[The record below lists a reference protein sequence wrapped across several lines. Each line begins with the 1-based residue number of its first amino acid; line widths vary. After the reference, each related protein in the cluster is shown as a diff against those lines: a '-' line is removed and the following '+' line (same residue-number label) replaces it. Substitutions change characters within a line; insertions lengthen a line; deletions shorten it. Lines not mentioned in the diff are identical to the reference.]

1 MPHNHMTQDKL
12 KIEVQSEIG
21 RLNAVLLHRP
31 GAEVENMTPLNVQ
44 RALYSDILNLS
55 IAQTEY
61 EQLYGVL
68 SKVSDV
74 YEVRSLLVKVL
85 DQKNPRE
92 ELIRRICT
100 TEDVVAYYDE
110 LMQMKSSDLARV
122 LIEGLPARI
131 NTLTAYLK
139 NEYYALYPLYNFYF
153 TRDAAVTIGNQ
164 ALVCRMANKVR
175 MRESFIMDAIYRSSG
190 VFECS
195 VIDANL
201 LQPDKS
207 EVIMEGGD
215 IIVAREDILIIGNG
229 VRTTPQGIDFMIDRF
244 RRSVPQ
250 GRYNVIVQQLP
261 SEPESFIHLD
271 MVFTLLDTDKCM
283 VFKPLITQANQYQ
296 TVHIVIED
304 GKVTAIRPV
313 SGLLN
318 VLKKL
323 GMELK
328 PIVCGGS
335 DEWDQEREQ
344 WHSGANF
351 FAFAPG
357 KVISY
362 ARNVHTL
369 EELSKNGFEIV
380 KANDFISGV
389 ADATVCGNAPCV
401 LTIDGSELPRG
412 GGGARCMTMPLSRK
426 SI

>member
-1 MPHNHMTQDKL
+1 MTQQKL

-55 IAQTEY
+55 IAQSEY

-74 YEVRSLLVKVL
+74 YEVRSLLIDVL
-85 DQKNPRE
+85 EQAKPRE
-92 ELIRRICT
+92 DLIRRICT
-100 TEDVVAYYDE
+100 TEDVMPYYEE
-110 LMQMKSSDLARV
+110 LMQMKSPDLARV

-175 MRESFIMDAIYRSSG
+175 MRESFIMDAIYRNSG
-190 VFECS
+190 AFDCT
-195 VIDANL
+195 VIDANY
-201 LQPDKS
+201 LQTDKS

-215 IIVAREDILIIGNG
+215 ILVAREDILIIGNG

-244 RRSVPQ
+244 RKSVPR
-250 GRYNVIVQQLP
+250 GKYNVIVQQLP

-271 MVFTLLDTDKCM
+271 MVFTLLDNDKCM

-304 GKVTAIRPV
+304 GRVTSIRPV
-313 SGLLN
+313 SGLLSA
-318 VLKKL
+318 LKKL
-323 GMELK
+323 GMDLK
-328 PIVCGGS
+328 PIVCGGA

-362 ARNVHTL
+362 ARNIHTL
-369 EELSKNGFEIV
+369 EELSKSGFEIV
-380 KANDFISGV
+380 KANDFISGA
-389 ADATVCGNAPCV
+389 ADSAVYGNSPCV

-426 SI
+426 TL

>member
-1 MPHNHMTQDKL
+1 MTQQKL

-21 RLNAVLLHRP
+21 KLNAVLLHRP

-55 IAQTEY
+55 IAQSEY
-61 EQLYGVL
+61 EQLYGIL

-74 YEVRSLLVKVL
+74 YEVRSLLIDVL
-85 DQKNPRE
+85 EQAKPRE
-92 ELIRRICT
+92 DLIRRICT
-100 TEDVVAYYDE
+100 TEDVMPYYEE

-175 MRESFIMDAIYRSSG
+175 MRESFIMDAIYRNSG
-190 VFECS
+190 AFECS
-195 VIDANL
+195 VIDANY
-201 LQPDKS
+201 LQTDKS

-215 IIVAREDILIIGNG
+215 ILVAREDILIIGNG

-244 RRSVPQ
+244 RKSVPR

-271 MVFTLLDTDKCM
+271 MVFTLLDNDKCM

-296 TVHIVIED
+296 TVHIIIED
-304 GKVTAIRPV
+304 GRVTSIRPV
-313 SGLLN
+313 SGLLS

-323 GMELK
+323 GMDLK
-328 PIVCGGS
+328 PIVCGGA

-362 ARNVHTL
+362 ARNIHTL

-380 KANDFISGV
+380 KASDFISGA
-389 ADATVCGNAPCV
+389 ADSTVYGNSPCV

-412 GGGARCMTMPLSRK
+412 GGGARCMTMPLSRNPLGV
-426 SI
+426 